1 MKLIMAHVWDWT
13 PRPTRTRLLHDV
25 RAKPAVVST
34 TVNEQVLIHSTEPIE
49 SIVCKFLA

>member
-1 MKLIMAHVWDWT
+1 MKLTMAHVWDWT

-34 TVNEQVLIHSTEPIE
+34 PVNEQVLIYTPESRE